1 MGKATKRSATA
12 IPPFKLVPQ
21 PLDEAA
27 AALPKFKYADP
38 VMGTRHKLGGTPDF
52 IQKDE
57 HPICPDCKERMTF
70 YGQLDSIN
78 DDFNLADCGM
88 IYVFVCF
95 GCLETTAVLQSY

>member
-1 MGKATKRSATA
+1 MTKVRRSA

-27 AALPKFKYADP
+27 AELPKFKYAGDD
-38 VMGTRHKLGGTPDF
+38 MGTRHKLGGTPDF
-52 IQKDE
+52 IQPGKY
-57 HPICPDCKERMTF
+57 PVCPDCKERMTF

-78 DDFNLADCGM
+78 DEFCLADCGM

-95 GCLETTAVLQSY
+95 GCLETKSVLQSY